1 MKQEL
6 EAILSF
12 GAQAVSGAKTVFD
25 EAAGRSLDRLIQGNS
40 GYKEISSNPAE
51 LTQTLREAT
60 MQNGQSPLAVVV
72 CCSDSRVPPEHI
84 FHAGIGELF
93 VIRNAGNLISQ
104 FALGSAEYAVE
115 HLGTPLVLLMGHTN
129 CGAVSAAL
137 TPTQETG
144 GLADILAEIRSAIGP
159 ELDPRTAE
167 RKNALHALATLG
179 RSPILQA
186 LPRQGKVEFAAAIYD
201 IRTGHVDFLQDDSSP
216 P

>member
-25 EAAGRSLDRLIQGNS
+25 EAASRSLDRLIQGNS

-84 FHAGIGELF
+84 FRHPHRTCGFLAG
-93 VIRNAGNLISQ
+93 
-104 FALGSAEYAVE
+104 
-115 HLGTPLVLLMGHTN
+115 
-129 CGAVSAAL
+129 
-137 TPTQETG
+137 
-144 GLADILAEIRSAIGP
+144 
-159 ELDPRTAE
+159 
-167 RKNALHALATLG
+167 
-179 RSPILQA
+179 
-186 LPRQGKVEFAAAIYD
+186 
-201 IRTGHVDFLQDDSSP
+201 
-216 P
+216 

>member
-25 EAAGRSLDRLIQGNS
+25 EAASRSLDRLIQGNS

-115 HLGTPLVLLMGHTN
+115 HLGTPWSSDGTHQLRG
-129 CGAVSAAL
+129 GERRP

-144 GLADILAEIRSAIGP
+144 GLADILAEIRAAIGP
-159 ELDPRTAE
+159 ELDPRTGRAKKRPPRPGYLGPE
-167 RKNALHALATLG
+167 PHSSGPPSAGQGRICRRHLRHPHRTCGFLAG
-179 RSPILQA
+179 
-186 LPRQGKVEFAAAIYD
+186 
-201 IRTGHVDFLQDDSSP
+201 
-216 P
+216 

>member
-25 EAAGRSLDRLIQGNS
+25 EAASRSLDRLIQGNS

-115 HLGTPLVLLMGHTN
+115 PSGDPLVLRWD
-129 CGAVSAAL
+129 
-137 TPTQETG
+137 TPT
-144 GLADILAEIRSAIGP
+144 A
-159 ELDPRTAE
+159 
-167 RKNALHALATLG
+167 G
-179 RSPILQA
+179 R
-186 LPRQGKVEFAAAIYD
+186 
-201 IRTGHVDFLQDDSSP
+201 
-216 P
+216 

>member
-1 MKQEL
+1 M
-6 EAILSF
+6 
-12 GAQAVSGAKTVFD
+12 
-25 EAAGRSLDRLIQGNS
+25 
-40 GYKEISSNPAE
+40 
-51 LTQTLREAT
+51 
-60 MQNGQSPLAVVV
+60 VV

-115 HLGTPLVLLMGHTN
+115 PSGDPLVLLMGHTN

-144 GLADILAEIRSAIGP
+144 GLADILAEIRAAIGP

-186 LPRQGKVEFAAAIYD
+186 LHRQGKVEFAAAIYD

>member
-25 EAAGRSLDRLIQGNS
+25 EAASRSLDRLIQGNS

-51 LTQTLREAT
+51 LTQTLRGSHYAKT
-60 MQNGQSPLAVVV
+60 VSRPWQWWCAG
-72 CCSDSRVPPEHI
+72 DSRVPPEHI
-84 FHAGIGELF
+84 FHAGIGG
-93 VIRNAGNLISQ
+93 VVRHPQRRQPHQPIRSGQ
-104 FALGSAEYAVE
+104 RGVRR
-115 HLGTPLVLLMGHTN
+115 GTSGDPLVLLMGHTN

-144 GLADILAEIRSAIGP
+144 GLADILAEIRAAIGP

-167 RKNALHALATLG
+167 RKTPSTPWLPWAGAPFFRPSIG
-179 RSPILQA
+179 RA
-186 LPRQGKVEFAAAIYD
+186 R
-201 IRTGHVDFLQDDSSP
+201 
-216 P
+216 

>member
-25 EAAGRSLDRLIQGNS
+25 EAASRSLDRLIQGNS

-84 FHAGIGELF
+84 LPRRH
-93 VIRNAGNLISQ
+93 R
-104 FALGSAEYAVE
+104 
-115 HLGTPLVLLMGHTN
+115 
-129 CGAVSAAL
+129 GAVRH
-137 TPTQETG
+137 PQRRQPHQP
-144 GLADILAEIRSAIGP
+144 IRSGQRGVRRGTIWGP
-159 ELDPRTAE
+159 PW
-167 RKNALHALATLG
+167 
-179 RSPILQA
+179 
-186 LPRQGKVEFAAAIYD
+186 
-201 IRTGHVDFLQDDSSP
+201 SS
-216 P
+216 

>member
-25 EAAGRSLDRLIQGNS
+25 EAASRSLDRLIQGNS

-115 HLGTPLVLLMGHTN
+115 HLGTH
-129 CGAVSAAL
+129 CRH
-137 TPTQETG
+137 
-144 GLADILAEIRSAIGP
+144 I
-159 ELDPRTAE
+159 
-167 RKNALHALATLG
+167 K
-179 RSPILQA
+179 
-186 LPRQGKVEFAAAIYD
+186 
-201 IRTGHVDFLQDDSSP
+201 
-216 P
+216 